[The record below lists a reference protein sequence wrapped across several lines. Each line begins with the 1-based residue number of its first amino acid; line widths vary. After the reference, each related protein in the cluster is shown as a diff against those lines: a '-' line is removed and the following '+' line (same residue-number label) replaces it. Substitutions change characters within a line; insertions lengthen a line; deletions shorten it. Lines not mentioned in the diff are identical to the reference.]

1 MELNE
6 IKSMNLSEKHLNE
19 YQLASRVIIAGGR
32 DFKDYEYMSTKLD
45 ELFKDPNTFNNK
57 TIKVISGMA
66 KGADTLGIQYADE
79 IN

>member
-45 ELFKDPNTFNNK
+45 ELFKDQNVFNN
-57 TIKVISGMA
+57 
-66 KGADTLGIQYADE
+66 
-79 IN
+79 